1 MRHTSL
7 FPRMS
12 LAVATIVTFGICQ
25 TSSSAPYDG
34 AFIFPADLI
43 AEEIIAE
50 ETPAPLAAEEFVVA
64 PITNTA
70 DSGMTSIDFI
80 APTSS
85 TQQSDF
91 FPMIWSWMQA
101 YPAWAGFFCVAI
113 LSSLVY
119 FLQTML
125 GIEQAEDAVEMAD
138 SYMEEKQSFSQAVP
152 EVAMHEEEMQ
162 EQGYESSHSTTPETQ
177 LEEQRTKSHSSIS

>member
-1 MRHTSL
+1 
-7 FPRMS
+7 MS

-34 AFIFPADLI
+34 AFIFPADL
-43 AEEIIAE
+43 IAE

-101 YPAWAGFFCVAI
+101 YPAWAGFFCVAL

-119 FLQTML
+119 FWQTMFRVPSM
-125 GIEQAEDAVEMAD
+125 EDGVELAD

>member
-1 MRHTSL
+1 MRHTPLFSGTSL
-7 FPRMS
+7 T
-12 LAVATIVTFGICQ
+12 LTLIATFGVCQ

-34 AFIFPADLI
+34 AFLFPVDL
-43 AEEIIAE
+43 IAE
-50 ETPAPLAAEEFVVA
+50 ETPAPLTAEEFVVA
-64 PITNTA
+64 PITNSA

-101 YPAWAGFFCVAI
+101 YPAWAGFFCVAL

-119 FLQTML
+119 FWQTMFRVPSM
-125 GIEQAEDAVEMAD
+125 EDGVELAD

-162 EQGYESSHSTTPETQ
+162 EQGYESSHSTTPETETQ